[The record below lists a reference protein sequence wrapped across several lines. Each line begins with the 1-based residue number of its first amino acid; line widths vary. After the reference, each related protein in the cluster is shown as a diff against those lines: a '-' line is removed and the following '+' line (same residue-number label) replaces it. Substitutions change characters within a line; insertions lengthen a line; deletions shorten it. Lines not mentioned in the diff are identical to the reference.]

1 MEKTKIG
8 LLPLYLKL
16 YDDADLRNTDRVDG
30 FYNTIAEEFAKLGI
44 EVITVPVCRIEDE
57 FKSAVNKFEEK
68 NVCAIVT
75 LHLAYSP
82 SLESIEALSSTKIPI
97 IVCDTTPTYA
107 YGPDQDPKEL
117 MFNHGIHGVQDMCNL
132 LIRKGKPFHIE
143 AGHWEKSNV
152 LERVVMHV
160 KSAKMFSH
168 FHGISVGLIGEP
180 FKGMGDF
187 YVSQDKL
194 KEDFGIKTVN
204 LEPQT
209 IKIYTDAVSFL
220 DIEKEINRD
229 KNCFIMEDFSKEVHF
244 RSVKIQLA
252 LEKWIHSENLGA
264 FSFNFLNINSASG
277 FETVPF
283 LAASKLMSEG
293 IGYGGEGD
301 LLTAALVH
309 SLSSVFPET
318 SFTEMFC
325 PDWAEDRIFL
335 SHMGE
340 FNYTLA
346 DGKAR
351 LLEMDYKWSDIANPL
366 YAAGRFKPGDILLV
380 NLLPLED
387 GYRLIIAPA
396 EMVEVQG
403 KDTMMDSVHGW
414 FKPQF
419 KNGKIDEFLAEYS
432 RYGGTHHLAVTYSQN
447 LDIVKSFGEMMGFD
461 IVVIR

>member
-30 FYNTIAEEFAKLGI
+30 FYNTIAEEFSKLDL

-57 FKSAVNKFEEK
+57 FKSAVNKFEEED
-68 NVCAIVT
+68 VCAIIT

-82 SLESIEALSSTKIPI
+82 SLESIDALSSTKIPI

-107 YGPDQDPKEL
+107 YGPDQDPGEL

-132 LIRKGKPFHIE
+132 LIRKGKPFQIE

-152 LERVVMHV
+152 LERVVTHV
-160 KSAKMFSH
+160 KSAKMFSQ
-168 FHGISVGLIGEP
+168 FYGISVGLIGEP

-187 YVSQDKL
+187 FVPQNKL
-194 KEDFGIKTVN
+194 KDDFAIKTITMKP
-204 LEPQT
+204 ET
-209 IKIYTDAVSFL
+209 IKQISSNVSSDEVKKEVL
-220 DIEKEINRD
+220 KDKEI
-229 KNCFIMEDFSKEVHF
+229 FILENVESKVHE
-244 RSVKIQLA
+244 RSVKVQLA
-252 LEKWIHSENLGA
+252 LEKWVSSEKISA
-264 FSFNFLNINSASG
+264 FSFNFLNIDSASG

-283 LAASKLMSEG
+283 LAASKLMANG

-309 SLSSVFPET
+309 SLASVFTET

-325 PDWAEDRIFL
+325 PDWAENRIYL

-351 LLEMDYKWSDIANPL
+351 LLEMEYEFSDVENPL
-366 YAAGRFKPGDILLV
+366 YAVGRFKQGEILLL
-380 NLLPLED
+380 NLLPLTD

-396 EMVEVQG
+396 EMVAVHG
-403 KDTMMDSVHGW
+403 DDTMKDSVHGW
-414 FKPQF
+414 FKPQY
-419 KNGKIDEFLAEYS
+419 KDGEISDFLAEYS
-432 RYGGTHHLAVTYSQN
+432 RFGGTHHLAVTYSQEI
-447 LDIVKSFGEMMGFD
+447 DTVKNFGKMMGFD
-461 IVVIR
+461 VVVIG